1 MSAAAR
7 GGAAARQNGHPTP
20 PGGGTGAAV
29 GDQGLAGPI
38 ALLISD
44 IDGTLVT
51 PSKLL
56 TPGAAAAVRRLA
68 AAGIG
73 FTLVSSRPPRGM
85 AALVAQL
92 ELRLPFGAFNG
103 GSLVAPDLSL
113 IAAHRLSRD
122 VARRV
127 LALFTRRGVGVW
139 VFADGDWLTRDPRG
153 TNVARERRAI
163 GFAPKVVD
171 GFAEVIGRIDKI
183 VGVSD
188 DVEAVRRVE
197 ADAQAFIGDAAAIRI
212 SQPGHL
218 DVTHPQ
224 ANKGE
229 AVSAL
234 SGRIGVDLRRVAV
247 IGDSFNDLPM
257 FAQAGFSIAMGQGPA
272 EVRGQASAVTLSNAE
287 DGFAQAVER
296 FILPYA
302 AGADRIPVDAGQ
314 VASKEV

>member
-1 MSAAAR
+1 MSAPAMGGRSAAGR
-7 GGAAARQNGHPTP
+7 VISPEGSAPPALADRQPR
-20 PGGGTGAAV
+20 
-29 GDQGLAGPI
+29 GPI

-51 PSKLL
+51 PAKTL
-56 TPGAAAAVRRLA
+56 TPAAAAAVRRLA

-85 AALVAQL
+85 TALVAQL
-92 ELRLPFGAFNG
+92 GVRLPFGAFNG

-113 IAAHRLSRD
+113 IIAHRLSPD

-127 LALFTRRGVGVW
+127 LALFTARGVGVW

-153 TNVARERRAI
+153 ANVARERRAI

-171 GFAEVIGRIDKI
+171 GFAEVMDRIDKI

-188 DVEAVRRVE
+188 DLALVGRVE
-197 ADAQAFIGDAAAIRI
+197 ADAQVLVGDAAAIRV

-234 SGRIGVDLRRVAV
+234 SGRIGVDLRRVAA
-247 IGDSFNDLPM
+247 IGDSFNDVPM
-257 FAQAGFSIAMGQGPA
+257 FARAGFSIAMGQGPA
-272 EVRGQASAVTLSNAE
+272 EVRAQASAVTLSNAQ
-287 DGFAQAVER
+287 DGFAHAVAH

-302 AGADRIPVDAGQ
+302 AVAGT
-314 VASKEV
+314 